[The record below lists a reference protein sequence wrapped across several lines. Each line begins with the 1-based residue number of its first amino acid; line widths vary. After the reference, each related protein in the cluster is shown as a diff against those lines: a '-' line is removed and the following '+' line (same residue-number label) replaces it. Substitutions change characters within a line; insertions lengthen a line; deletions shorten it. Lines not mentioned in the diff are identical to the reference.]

1 MVLVSECNLDCEQ
14 RELNTLANVIPSE
27 DENSSICHQVV
38 LPENDLIQVKNLE
51 WSLFSLQYSVIWRW
65 KDKQIHTPWG
75 IPSNA
80 YPFKI
85 IRVENLYPFSA
96 ETAQKFLPLTPL
108 QERKSVFQSFR
119 TFSSEKLVPWHHDN
133 TRECK
138 IIFAMIFISRI
149 KI

>member
-65 KDKQIHTPWG
+65 KDKQIHTPLG
-75 IPSNA
+75 IPLNT

-85 IRVENLYPFSA
+85 TRVENLIH
-96 ETAQKFLPLTPL
+96 L
-108 QERKSVFQSFR
+108 QPKRLKNSYRLLLCRGGSQFFNLSVRFHQRS
-119 TFSSEKLVPWHHDN
+119 
-133 TRECK
+133 
-138 IIFAMIFISRI
+138 
-149 KI
+149 